1 MFGLGG
7 KTKDLQKK
15 VDNLDSMLKAIR
27 TTTQGRFEALETIA
41 GEHNHMI
48 KEGKEDRGSL
58 FEKIRDWARNINRDM
73 DHRSKHVEEL
83 FNTVNGEL
91 NGIKKQMLAFEDQI
105 AKIVAA
111 MEPRKAKPAPQEDDG
126 NLFQKKRVVKV
137 RKKRPEPWARK
148 SIAANL
154 RWQERAEALG
164 HPDEKSM
171 WLERFGAHNGGG
183 VRLYNAVF
191 MGVSKN
197 ILPHRW
203 AKCGLGWKQGDK
215 HGKTIVYELKD

>member
-1 MFGLGG
+1 MFGRG
-7 KTKDLQKK
+7 KLDKLSERVTDLEVYMKVYKDKTVELA
-15 VDNLDSMLKAIR
+15 VACIESKALI
-27 TTTQGRFEALETIA
+27 
-41 GEHNHMI
+41 
-48 KEGKEDRGSL
+48 DRGNEKL
-58 FEKIRDWARNINRDM
+58 ENVFEGVIKDM

-91 NGIKKQMLAFEDQI
+91 NGIKKQMLAFEGQI

-111 MEPRKAKPAPQEDDG
+111 MEPRKAKLAPQEDDG
-126 NLFQKKRVVKV
+126 KLFEKKKVVKV
-137 RKKRPEPWARK
+137 RKKKPEPWAAK

-164 HPDEKSM
+164 HPDEKAM

-203 AKCGLGWKQGDK
+203 AKCGLGWKKGNE